1 MAILATCAGADLSA
15 FQGKLGKN
23 SESRADVFAG
33 LCFPQLRRRHEIVR
47 RASAM
52 FTDTPRRTFIVI
64 APSYMLN
71 TIRAR
76 PSMIAT
82 AHKQWTVSVK
92 PRSFAV

>member
-1 MAILATCAGADLSA
+1 
-15 FQGKLGKN
+15 
-23 SESRADVFAG
+23 
-33 LCFPQLRRRHEIVR
+33 
-47 RASAM
+47 M